1 MDFILYLAPRASELF
16 QKFYKCPS
24 HIGYFWYDGKIS
36 LKSETLLFPKSRVTC
51 FQWVFPISLKKSGP
65 KNLFFRASTEQ
76 HLSYQDLEAPV
87 SAISVIIGCISF
99 GKKCRMDCGG
109 GVYFED
115 QLRAILK
122 IWWENPIGKYT
133 KNIGKS

>member
-1 MDFILYLAPRASELF
+1 MGFSY
-16 QKFYKCPS
+16 Q
-24 HIGYFWYDGKIS
+24 
-36 LKSETLLFPKSRVTC
+36 
-51 FQWVFPISLKKSGP
+51 LKKKWSKKP
-65 KNLFFRASTEQ
+65 IFRASTEQ

-122 IWWENPIGKYT
+122 I
-133 KNIGKS
+133 